1 MSALK
6 LATARLPKKRGKQ
19 KKFFNPADY
28 FLDVL
33 SPDTRSA
40 ELELATGTRIL
51 QLSEQWIA
59 TESSSHMLSSNSSS
73 SSSSSIEGGASSG
86 HRSHQQQQFDMKKFL
101 RNIQLLF
108 WRSFSQQLRL
118 VFPQTIKLVLAI
130 FFGCVIGGIY
140 QNQDHSF
147 RSIRNRSGFLFVVII
162 NQGFGAVT
170 NSLNSFP
177 AEKLI
182 VNR

>member
-1 MSALK
+1 M
-6 LATARLPKKRGKQ
+6 
-19 KKFFNPADY
+19 
-28 FLDVL
+28 V
-33 SPDTRSA
+33 
-40 ELELATGTRIL
+40 
-51 QLSEQWIA
+51 
-59 TESSSHMLSSNSSS
+59 SSNS

-86 HRSHQQQQFDMKKFL
+86 RRSHQQQQQQFDMKKFL

>member
-1 MSALK
+1 MQNGYSC
-6 LATARLPKKRGKQ
+6 P
-19 KKFFNPADY
+19 KFFNPADY

-59 TESSSHMLSSNSSS
+59 TESSSHMVSSNSS

>member
-1 MSALK
+1 M
-6 LATARLPKKRGKQ
+6 T
-19 KKFFNPADY
+19 
-28 FLDVL
+28 
-33 SPDTRSA
+33 
-40 ELELATGTRIL
+40 
-51 QLSEQWIA
+51 
-59 TESSSHMLSSNSSS
+59 
-73 SSSSSIEGGASSG
+73 
-86 HRSHQQQQFDMKKFL
+86 KFL